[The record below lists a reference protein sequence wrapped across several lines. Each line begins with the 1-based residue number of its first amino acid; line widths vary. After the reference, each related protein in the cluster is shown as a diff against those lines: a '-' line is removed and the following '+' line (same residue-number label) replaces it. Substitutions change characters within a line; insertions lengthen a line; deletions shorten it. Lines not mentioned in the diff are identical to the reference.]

1 MRMSK
6 ETLHSSNLSLDQYPS
21 AKLWE
26 DRNQI
31 NILFKLNLYTVD
43 DDYNNI
49 SLKVKYMKM
58 DNYRSARMSE
68 WLKGSRGKINNNF
81 FFKILIYSDA
91 GL

>member
-6 ETLHSSNLSLDQYPS
+6 ETLLSSNLSLDQYPS
-21 AKLWE
+21 AKLWA

-49 SLKVKYMKM
+49 SIKVKYMKM

-68 WLKGSRGKINNNF
+68 
-81 FFKILIYSDA
+81 
-91 GL
+91 